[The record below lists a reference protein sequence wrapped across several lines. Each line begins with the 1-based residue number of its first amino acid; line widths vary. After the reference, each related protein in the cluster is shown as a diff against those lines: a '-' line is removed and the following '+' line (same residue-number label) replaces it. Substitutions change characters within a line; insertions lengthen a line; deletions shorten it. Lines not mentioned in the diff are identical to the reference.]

1 MASELF
7 TPVGRIVKTHGLNG
21 EVSFMPFSDAS
32 LDALCGLDVWVVP
45 PSPEVRVTRFE
56 SWRPGPKGPI
66 VSLDG
71 IDSIDTA
78 RTIVGRELLARAD
91 SVPAVWEQEPE
102 DDFIGMQVHDTV
114 HGDLGEIHD
123 LIVTGAND
131 VWVVAGPYGEVL
143 IPVIDDVVLD
153 VDHDARSITV
163 RLLPGLLPE
172 EGESA

>member
-21 EVSFMPFSDAS
+21 EVSFMAFSDAS

-45 PSPEVRVTRFE
+45 PSTEVRVARFE

-66 VSLDG
+66 VTLSG
-71 IDSIDTA
+71 VDSIDAA
-78 RTIVGRELLARAD
+78 RTIVGRELLARTD
-91 SVPAVWEQEPE
+91 SVPEAWEQELE
-102 DDFIGMQVHDTV
+102 DDFIGMRVNDAA
-114 HGDLGEIHD
+114 HGDLGMIED

-131 VWVVAGPYGEVL
+131 VWVVSGPYGEVL
-143 IPVIDDVVLD
+143 IPVIDDVVLA
-153 VDHDARSITV
+153 VDHDAGSISV

-172 EGESA
+172 EGENA